1 MEQTQWLFFKCFSH
15 LSLQL
20 LALLVGAASFAI
32 FSPDLL
38 GFLVLHS
45 MIFWSSSVHGRVSD
59 PLVGCDLSITDFPAE
74 MEEINPIKLLPWNIL
89 QENK

>member
-32 FSPDLL
+32 SIQDFL

-45 MIFWSSSVHGRVSD
+45 IIFWSSSSVHGRVSD

-74 MEEINPIKLLPWNIL
+74 MEEINPIKLFPWNIL
-89 QENK
+89 

>member
-20 LALLVGAASFAI
+20 LALLVGAASIAI
-32 FSPDLL
+32 SSQDFL

-45 MIFWSSSVHGRVSD
+45 MSFWSSSWVHGRVSG
-59 PLVGCDLSITDFPAE
+59 PLARCDISIRDFPAE

-89 QENK
+89 QEN